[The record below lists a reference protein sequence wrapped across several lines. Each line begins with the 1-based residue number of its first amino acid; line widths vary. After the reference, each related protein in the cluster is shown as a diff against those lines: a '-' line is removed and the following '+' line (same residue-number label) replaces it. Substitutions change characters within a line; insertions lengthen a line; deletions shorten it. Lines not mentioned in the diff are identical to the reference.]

1 MVALSEKQE
10 ESSIQVENVPTTVY
24 VEGFIQPFFVEDVKA
39 FVSQKVSPMNMDQHF
54 FMNTAKTYCFVTYPS
69 LKESMQALKD
79 M

>member
-1 MVALSEKQE
+1 MLAQLERQKEVSPQT
-10 ESSIQVENVPTTVY
+10 ENNPTTIY

-69 LKESMQALKD
+69 LKEAMQALKD